1 MANRHS
7 VAKSIFPRP
16 DQIVAG
22 SKGGMNEIRETV
34 QRVSLDTLYQVT
46 FSFGGY
52 NNWLAG
58 LGSRDE
64 NRRTQG
70 RGFKEKMSIM
80 CTEAEIPGTSFQT
93 SLAVGHHQGIQE
105 EFPNLRTFP
114 PLNLVFYVD
123 ADHIIL
129 EVLESWMTYINPLST
144 SKRDYNAYGRFNY
157 PETYKEILHI
167 TKFENDF
174 LVNEIDEERILN
186 TESETV
192 AEKIKIRKPT
202 TKLLTYEFINIWPTN
217 LTSMRVAYGNSNVL
231 KCSVQFAY
239 VRYFTDYNYDQV
251 HGVVLDDG
259 RGDDPIPESTVYSS
273 DRATYTAGGITYD
286 SASGLPL
293 PSIDKGATYDS
304 RSNLI

>member
-1 MANRHS
+1 M
-7 VAKSIFPRP
+7 
-16 DQIVAG
+16 
-22 SKGGMNEIRETV
+22 
-34 QRVSLDTLYQVT
+34 
-46 FSFGGY
+46 
-52 NNWLAG
+52 
-58 LGSRDE
+58 
-64 NRRTQG
+64 
-70 RGFKEKMSIM
+70 
-80 CTEAEIPGTSFQT
+80 
-93 SLAVGHHQGIQE
+93 
-105 EFPNLRTFP
+105 
-114 PLNLVFYVD
+114 
-123 ADHIIL
+123 
-129 EVLESWMTYINPLST
+129 
-144 SKRDYNAYGRFNY
+144 
-157 PETYKEILHI
+157 
-167 TKFENDF
+167 
-174 LVNEIDEERILN
+174 N

-217 LTSMRVAYGNSNVL
+217 LISMRVAYGNSNVL

-239 VRYFTDYNYDQV
+239 DRYFTDYNYDQV

>member
-22 SKGGMNEIRETV
+22 SKGGMNKIRETV

-186 TESETV
+186 TENLRDS
-192 AEKIKIRKPT
+192 T

-239 VRYFTDYNYDQV
+239 DRYFTDYNYDQV

>member
-1 MANRHS
+1 MADVRDS
-7 VAKSIFPRP
+7 VARP
-16 DQIVAG
+16 
-22 SKGGMNEIRETV
+22 
-34 QRVSLDTLYQVT
+34 SLDTFYQVT
-46 FSFGGY
+46 FSFGNY
-52 NNWLAG
+52 NKWLG
-58 LGSRDE
+58 TNPINNKPMYETIPDK
-64 NRRTQG
+64 RRTQG
-70 RGFKEKMSIM
+70 KDFMRKMSLL
-80 CTEAEIPGTSFQT
+80 CTEAELPGTSFQT

-114 PLNLVFYVD
+114 PLNLVFYCD
-123 ADHIIL
+123 ADQVIL
-129 EVLESWMTYINPLST
+129 EVFETWMTYINPT
-144 SKRDYNAYGRFNY
+144 MTKKRNLNAFSRFNY
-157 PETYKEILHI
+157 PEDYKEIIHI
-167 TKFENDF
+167 TKFERDTF
-174 LVNEIDEERILN
+174 VDDKEEYKSN
-186 TESETV
+186 
-192 AEKIKIRKPT
+192 
-202 TKLLTYEFINIWPTN
+202 LTSYEFVNVWPTN

-239 VRYFTDYNYDQV
+239 DRYFTDYNYDQV